1 MDTQKVNREPRR
13 VATTFDE
20 ILGERKMPTALR

>member
-1 MDTQKVNREPRR
+1 MDTQEVDKEPRR

-20 ILGERKMPTALR
+20 ILGERKIPTALM